1 MDDSCSLCGNMTIA
15 MLRSRYLL
23 VKRGGIPLVM
33 PCSSSS
39 GSRRATSAHGQG
51 DLRITVRASPS
62 SASPWASHSSSA
74 SHRLGFPDEFVGA
87 GPSISFGAPADD
99 RMSITA
105 SGDELGS
112 GDDDSA
118 ALPPSGRVALPES
131 DPELTAMLSRAA
143 ESVGLHWRPPPSPE
157 RSRLDDWFLGA
168 QADRR
173 QPPPVPFF
181 PEVHEE
187 VTRSWKAPFSARNRP
202 SASSVLT
209 TLDGG
214 AAQGYVEI
222 PPVER
227 AIAMPPGGVIHAFR
241 PGPVS
246 SRPL

>member
-1 MDDSCSLCGNMTIA
+1 MFSVWEHDHRDAALQIPPRQA
-15 MLRSRYLL
+15 
-23 VKRGGIPLVM
+23 GGIPLAM
-33 PCSSSS
+33 PRSSSS

-62 SASPWASHSSSA
+62 SASPRASHSSSA
-74 SHRLGFPDEFVGA
+74 SHRLGFPDEFVESSDRA

-173 QPPPVPFF
+173 QPPPVPF
-181 PEVHEE
+181 
-187 VTRSWKAPFSARNRP
+187 
-202 SASSVLT
+202 
-209 TLDGG
+209 
-214 AAQGYVEI
+214 
-222 PPVER
+222 
-227 AIAMPPGGVIHAFR
+227 
-241 PGPVS
+241 
-246 SRPL
+246 SRKCMRR